1 MNCIKNNNKYILEV
15 LLSRWCINGIS
26 ENKCEKTSSLECNK
40 TIVWCRKWINNGFDW
55 GKPEVEYRYIIKNKI
70 LMNFY
75 WVDVDKGTASN
86 PDTTKHIICL
96 LCIMFVLTTDYTFL
110 KCN

>member
-1 MNCIKNNNKYILEV
+1 MKISVKRLL
-15 LLSRWCINGIS
+15 LLSVIRRSCDVGNEW
-26 ENKCEKTSSLECNK
+26 
-40 TIVWCRKWINNGFDW
+40 NGFDW
-55 GKPEVEYRYIIKNKI
+55 GKPENANRKVEYKYIIKSKI
-70 LMNFY
+70 LMIFY